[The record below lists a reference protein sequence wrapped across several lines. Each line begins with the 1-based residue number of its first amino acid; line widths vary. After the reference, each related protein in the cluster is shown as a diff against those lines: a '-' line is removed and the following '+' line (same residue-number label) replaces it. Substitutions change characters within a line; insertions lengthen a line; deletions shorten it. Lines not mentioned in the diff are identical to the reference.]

1 MDRFAVRACL
11 VALVAG
17 GCLTAYAVEPIPSEK
32 LETKPWYSRLMW
44 DSKPKPKPDADKTFA
59 TTPSRPAVALTLDP
73 AVLTDALRAEQEA
86 WDRRM
91 EVCRK
96 LREVASPNDS
106 EAITKQA
113 NDLEKQATALYHQRV
128 ARLGVKGPLRTP
140 VDSIDR
146 MLGSGAALDPTQ
158 IAAPKP
164 TVTDKTATAQ
174 NRAFKVV
181 NP

>member
-1 MDRFAVRACL
+1 MDRFAVRVGL

-17 GCLTAYAVEPIPSEK
+17 GCLTAYAAEPIPSEK
-32 LETKPWYSRLMW
+32 LETKPWYSRLMG
-44 DSKPKPKPDADKTFA
+44 DPKPKPDADKTFA
-59 TTPSRPAVALTLDP
+59 ATPPRPTVALTLDP

-91 EVCRK
+91 EVCRR
-96 LREVASPNDS
+96 LREVASPGDS

-128 ARLGVKGPLRTP
+128 ARLGVKGPMRGP

-146 MLGSGAALDPTQ
+146 VLGSGAALDPTQ
-158 IAAPKP
+158 IATPKP
-164 TVTDKTATAQ
+164 TLTDKTATAQ

>member
-11 VALVAG
+11 IAFVAG
-17 GCLTAYAVEPIPSEK
+17 SCVTAYAAEPISGEK
-32 LETKPWYSRLMW
+32 MESKPWYTRLMG
-44 DSKPKPKPDADKTFA
+44 DSKPKPDADKTYAA
-59 TTPSRPAVALTLDP
+59 TPPRPAVVLTLDP
-73 AVLTDALRAEQEA
+73 SVLTDALRAEQEA

-91 EVCRK
+91 EVCRR
-96 LREVASPNDS
+96 LREVASPGDS

-128 ARLGVKGPLRTP
+128 ARLGVKGPMRAP
-140 VDSIDR
+140 VDSFDR
-146 MLGSGAALDPTQ
+146 MLGSGAAIDPTQ
-158 IAAPKP
+158 IASPKP
-164 TVTDKTATAQ
+164 TSSDKTATAQ